1 MIDILVLNYNDSA
14 TTAAFV
20 NTVKDFSNVEHVLI
34 VDNKSTD
41 RSVQKLNALL
51 SSKVILLESDHNGG
65 YGAGNNLGIRYLNSC
80 YKSQFVLLANPDVF
94 VDEKTILRLE
104 DFLRH
109 NSDYTIAAPFM
120 MDSYGKK
127 MKNTAFR
134 IPSKWEYIA
143 SLDIL
148 FSKYIKSF
156 VYPNILN
163 ENSEIKRVD
172 ALTGSLFMMNVADM
186 LEYGMYDENVFL
198 YCEEL
203 ILGKKLAKAGKK
215 AALLVNETFVH
226 HHSVSVDKAFGKS
239 LTKHKLYLK
248 SKLYVLKN
256 YYNANFFERLMAF
269 VLTKISL
276 IEVALIYFFRKFK

>member
-14 TTAAFV
+14 TTTAFV
-20 NTVKDFSNVEHVLI
+20 NTVKEYSNVGHVLI

-41 RSVQKLNALL
+41 DSVKKLKELL
-51 SSKVILLESDHNGG
+51 SPKVVLLESDHNGG
-65 YGAGNNLGIRYLNSC
+65 YGAGNNFGIRYLNERF
-80 YKSQFVLLANPDVF
+80 KSQFILLANPDVF
-94 VDEKTILRLE
+94 VDEITILHLE
-104 DFLRH
+104 QFLRQ
-109 NSDYTIAAPFM
+109 NPDYTI
-120 MDSYGKK
+120 

-134 IPSKWEYIA
+134 IPSKWEYIV

-148 FSKYIKSF
+148 YSKYVKSF
-156 VYPNILN
+156 VYPNIMN

-215 AALLVNETFVH
+215 AALLGNETFVH

-256 YYNANFFERLMAF
+256 YYNANFFERLIAL

>member
-14 TTAAFV
+14 TTTAFV
-20 NTVKDFSNVEHVLI
+20 NTVKEYSNVGHILI

-41 RSVQKLNALL
+41 DSVKKLKELL
-51 SSKVILLESDHNGG
+51 SPKVVLLESDHNGG
-65 YGAGNNLGIRYLNSC
+65 YGAGNNFGIRYLNERF
-80 YKSQFVLLANPDVF
+80 KSQFILLANPDVF
-94 VDEKTILRLE
+94 VDEITILHLE
-104 DFLRH
+104 QFLRQ
-109 NSDYTIAAPFM
+109 NPDYTIAAPFM
-120 MDSYGKK
+120 LDSCGKK

-134 IPSKWEYIA
+134 IPSKWEYIV

-148 FSKYIKSF
+148 YSKYVKSF
-156 VYPNILN
+156 VYPNIMN

-215 AALLVNETFVH
+215 AALLGNETFVH

-256 YYNANFFERLMAF
+256 YYNANFFERLIAL